1 MRERLSFN
9 GIKHSLIRNFTADL
23 FTLYLWQLNCI
34 CLDFLADMI
43 ISIGKQTNHK
53 QHQVKEIVSLLHNLP
68 CTHFI
73 SANSSTACIQFLSF
87 HFPWFACRC
96 DGKNRQANQVQV
108 RDCHRSLCSIT
119 EFAKVITDLHP
130 ASVAVPMLPQE
141 TYCSGSSTSTNDQR
155 HHCLLITIKIPQR
168 LHQIKTNILRTRSYK
183 MLQKRGRKTKYT
195 KSWRNKKK

>member
-1 MRERLSFN
+1 MTTQLHLPRFSCRYDCKHRQANQSQTAPSER
-9 GIKHSLIRNFTADL
+9 
-23 FTLYLWQLNCI
+23 NC
-34 CLDFLADMI
+34 FSI
-43 ISIGKQTNHK
+43 I
-53 QHQVKEIVSLLHNLP
+53 HNLP

-96 DGKNRQANQVQV
+96 DGKNRQADQVQV

-195 KSWRNKKK
+195 RSWRNKKK